1 MTTVA
6 IAISQRAA
14 IELEAAVVGED
25 VEVEGDAETVEDVV
39 NLTVEVEV
47 AGVRRL
53 ANMVVERI
61 IGEMIMTSPN
71 LLQKPVNKK
80 KAILRPEKKCL
91 VLKKVMLKNL
101 FRKKKKKKCSFLW
114 TNILKRKNL
123 NELEN
128 YSKRKR
134 HVKLWKISPMR
145 FS

>member
-1 MTTVA
+1 MTTVV
-6 IAISQRAA
+6 IAIFQRAA
-14 IELEAAVVGED
+14 IEPAAAVVGED
-25 VEVEGDAETVEDVV
+25 VEVEGHAETVEDVV
-39 NLTVEVEV
+39 NLTAEVEL

-80 KAILRPEKKCL
+80 KAILHPEKKCP

-101 FRKKKKKKCSFLW
+101 FQKKKKKYSFLW

-134 HVKLWKISPMR
+134 HVKSWKISPMR